1 MRNGQMRR
9 VEVWPDQTN
18 GSPAADVK
26 YRFVW
31 TFPLTISPHDHK
43 KLYVGSQFVHQTTD
57 DGQSWQVIS
66 PDLTTNDK
74 SKQGFSGG
82 LTGDNI
88 GVEYFSVI
96 FAIAESPKEKGLIWV
111 GTNDGLVQLTRDG
124 GKNWTNVTKNIP
136 DLPPWGT
143 VSNIEPSRYEPGAAY
158 LTVDFHQ
165 VNNRDPFIYKTKDYG
180 KTWQAITNGIPH
192 SMLSYAHCIRE
203 DPVRRGLLYVG
214 TENGLYVSFNDG
226 EQWEPLQS
234 NLPRAPV
241 YWMVVQEHFNDL
253 VVGTYGRGFW
263 ILDDLTPVQQMD
275 QTVRDA
281 SAHLFPPRPTYR
293 FRAGTVPVSMS
304 EDPSAGQ
311 NPPYGAAITYYLKS
325 APSGDVRV
333 KIEDG
338 KGQTIRT
345 LNGTKNVGLN
355 RVTWNLESEQ
365 TTEVRMRTSPAYA
378 PDIKVGPDGT
388 RNAPGAGRLSILMPP
403 GTYTVKLLVGGQ
415 EFSQPLIVKKDPN
428 SDGTEADITTQHT
441 MMLELRAD
449 LESGSQMVNQIEF
462 IRSQLEKVTA
472 AKSATDALD
481 EKLTDIE
488 DELIQR
494 KLTGQGQDA
503 VRWPPKLLAKISY
516 LESGL
521 ASGDFGPTKQQRE
534 VQALLKQQL
543 AAVRQRLD
551 GVLSQDLP
559 TFNKLLADSNI
570 KTVIKLTP

>member
-1 MRNGQMRR
+1 
-9 VEVWPDQTN
+9 
-18 GSPAADVK
+18 VK

-281 SAHLFPPRPTYR
+281 SAHLFPPRSTYR

-311 NPPYGAAITYYLKS
+311 NPPYGAAITYYLKL

-333 KIEDG
+333 KIEDA

-415 EFSQPLIVKKDPN
+415 EFSQPLIVRKDPN

-516 LESGL
+516 LASGL

-543 AAVRQRLD
+543 GVVRQRLD
-551 GVLSQDLP
+551 SVLSQDLP

-570 KTVIKLTP
+570 KTVIRPAP